1 MGPSGGGNATG
12 RGRGGRGR
20 GPGVVAAERLPC
32 VELLAAGLGLAVDCS
47 AARAPAA
54 ANDAAASPVP
64 LDGDDVRDGQG
75 PPSGWRGWFGAVVR
89 ETLDSTGTF
98 RS

>member
-1 MGPSGGGNATG
+1 MGPSGDGSATG

-20 GPGVVAAERLPC
+20 GPGVVSAERLPQ
-32 VELLAAGLGLAVDCS
+32 VDLLAAGLGLALECS
-47 AARAPAA
+47 AARGPAA
-54 ANDAAASPVP
+54 ANDAASEAGRA
-64 LDGDDVRDGQG
+64 DDDDVRDGQG